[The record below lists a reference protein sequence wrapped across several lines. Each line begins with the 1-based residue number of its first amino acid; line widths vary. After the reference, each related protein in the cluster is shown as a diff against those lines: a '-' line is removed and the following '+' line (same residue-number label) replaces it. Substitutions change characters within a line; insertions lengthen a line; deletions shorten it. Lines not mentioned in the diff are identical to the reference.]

1 MSRHA
6 IRSAM
11 APGPTGAASPGVSS
25 GHLVFISA
33 QLPLDLQGEPAGATA
48 AEQAAQALEN
58 LAHQLRSTGLSLED
72 VVSLEI
78 HLVDEADRRGRR
90 RRDRGPVHPPVSRP
104 HALRCTMVARRCAAP
119 GRRHRAT
126 LLRDACRET
135 IKPPSPKTISGFLYV
150 AVLLIAVA
158 IAYVAVRALFA

>member
-11 APGPTGAASPGVSS
+11 APGPAGAASPGVSS

-33 QLPLDLQGEPAGATA
+33 QLPLDLKGEPAGATA
-48 AEQAAQALEN
+48 AEQAARALEN

-78 HLVDEADRRGRR
+78 HLVEEADRAAVDAAIEARFI
-90 RRDRGPVHPPVSRP
+90 PPYP
-104 HALRCTMVARRCAAP
+104 ALTLSGVPWLPGGAR
-119 GRRHRAT
+119 
-126 LLRDACRET
+126 LQ
-135 IKPPSPKTISGFLYV
+135 
-150 AVLLIAVA
+150 IAA
-158 IAYVAVRALFA
+158 IAQRY